1 MASLFLILDGSRMAK
16 VYRKKSRSR
25 YTRSHGRKSQM
36 GGALGS
42 IYSFGAP
49 VVPGLGN
56 SAEVIPSSSCLAVDN
71 RFGTVSM
78 PTSGLGL
85 PGFKGGARS
94 KRQRGGRYS
103 FDLSAPFG
111 NGAAGQ
117 MGGPPPVVAI
127 PCEASRT
134 AIPPQSGGV
143 GGVDSAFYTAPTA
156 GYAPQASTWVSQSGT
171 PSLLS
176 VPYDARAMN
185 PACLK
190 TGGSRRHKSKRA
202 SRRASR
208 RVHKRRQ

>member
-1 MASLFLILDGSRMAK
+1 MAK

-25 YTRSHGRKSQM
+25 SRSRSTRRHGRKSQK
-36 GGALGS
+36 GGALGN

-94 KRQRGGRYS
+94 KKQRGGRYG

-134 AIPPQSGGV
+134 AIPSQSGGV

-156 GYAPQASTWVSQSGT
+156 GYSQQASTWTSQSGT
-171 PSLLS
+171 PSLLAI
-176 VPYDARAMN
+176 PYAARGMS

-190 TGGSRRHKSKRA
+190 TGGSRKHKLRRA